1 MCVALVSAYC
11 VQASTMHEESA
22 TKTVTYL
29 QLETVMQSVA
39 MLTADYRV
47 MITENVVR
55 HQVDAQ
61 YYPLGVWWLLQCPTL
76 DSEICLVSFAHV
88 LQKYMK
94 YFLQSRRKRQAQR
107 IAHETEITNLYYL
120 LYVSSDKVYL
130 IYL

>member
-1 MCVALVSAYC
+1 MWLTPILPDLCISVYTYTTYPPVAPARLHARQTHMQAQTCVRHVVSAYC
-11 VQASTMHEESA
+11 VYASTMREESA

-76 DSEICLVSFAHV
+76 DSS
-88 LQKYMK
+88 KP
-94 YFLQSRRKRQAQR
+94 R
-107 IAHETEITNLYYL
+107 
-120 LYVSSDKVYL
+120 VYT
-130 IYL
+130 

>member
-1 MCVALVSAYC
+1 MWLTPILPDLCISVYTYTTYPRMAPARLHARQTHMQAQTCVRHVVSAYC
-11 VQASTMHEESA
+11 VYASTMREKSA

-76 DSEICLVSFAHV
+76 DSS
-88 LQKYMK
+88 KP
-94 YFLQSRRKRQAQR
+94 R
-107 IAHETEITNLYYL
+107 
-120 LYVSSDKVYL
+120 VYT
-130 IYL
+130 

>member
-61 YYPLGVWWLLQCPTL
+61 YYPHRGWWLLQCPTL
-76 DSEICLVSFAHV
+76 DSS
-88 LQKYMK
+88 KP
-94 YFLQSRRKRQAQR
+94 R
-107 IAHETEITNLYYL
+107 
-120 LYVSSDKVYL
+120 VYT
-130 IYL
+130 